1 MATVDF
7 DVPLYQLVVID
18 SMANSGCNIARMR
31 YEVVLAPE
39 AVEDPR
45 RLKANVRANV
55 RDAMET
61 CLRHQPTRASRSRIK
76 RLRGMSRPQYRLRVD
91 EVRVFYDVGEDIVE
105 WSTVNGTSVRCVE
118 TGAGSSFKMAP
129 IRLACKPLA
138 FHLRRWAR
146 GLRKDRDGHQR

>member
-18 SMANSGCNIARMR
+18 SMANSGCNIARIR

-91 EVRVFYDVGEDIVE
+91 EVRVFYDVGEDIGEVVH
-105 WSTVNGTSVRCVE
+105 SQRHQRS
-118 TGAGSSFKMAP
+118 
-129 IRLACKPLA
+129 
-138 FHLRRWAR
+138 LRRDGCGFIFQDGSDQAR
-146 GLRKDRDGHQR
+146 L